1 MIIKSY
7 EILKKPTSFLKN
19 NIFLLYGENEGLKK
33 DIKKSIIEKA
43 QNTDIELLSFYEDDI
58 TNNQENFYN
67 SIYASSLFA
76 KIKIVTI
83 NNATDKISKLI
94 ENVSEKFLDN
104 TTIIVLSDLLEK
116 KSKLR
121 NFFEKSKKNVCV
133 ACYLDNIRD
142 LEIIAKTELKKNNV
156 IMSQEC
162 LNFLIEKS
170 NSDRNNLKNEIDKIK
185 AFTIEKKKIE
195 LDDLKSLINFSGEYK
210 SDSLI
215 NECLCGNMLEYKKIL
230 SEVYIN
236 TVNQTF
242 LFRILNNKI
251 HRLLNLKKNENKNIE
266 NLLNTFKPPI
276 FWKEKPVIQK
286 QLKIWDIKKL
296 KDLIHEINEIELICK
311 KKPQVSKIIFFNFFT
326 KTCAKANSYS

>member
-7 EILKKPTSFLKN
+7 EILKKPASFLKN

-33 DIKKSIIEKA
+33 DIKKSIIEKG

-76 KIKIVTI
+76 KTKIVTI
-83 NNATDKISKLI
+83 NNTTDKISKLI
-94 ENVSEKFLDN
+94 ESVSEKFPDN
-104 TTIIVLSDLLEK
+104 ITIIILADLLEK

-121 NFFEKSKKNVCV
+121 NFFEKNKKNLCV
-133 ACYLDNIRD
+133 ACYLDTMRD

-156 IMSQEC
+156 TMSQEC

-170 NSDRNNLKNEIDKIK
+170 NSDRNNLKNEIEKIK
-185 AFTIEKKKIE
+185 AFTLEKKKIE
-195 LDDLKSLINFSGEYK
+195 IDDLKSLINFSGEYK

-215 NECLCGNMLEYKKIL
+215 NECLCGNILEYKKIL

-236 TVNQTF
+236 TINQTF

-266 NLLNTFKPPI
+266 NLLN
-276 FWKEKPVIQK
+276 
-286 QLKIWDIKKL
+286 
-296 KDLIHEINEIELICK
+296 
-311 KKPQVSKIIFFNFFT
+311 
-326 KTCAKANSYS
+326 